1 MKLNSLKEVVKFS
14 KESLRNYNYV
24 YSRSELINPEKWK
37 IAIGCDYNDWKNGGQ
52 VCVLGLY
59 CGNPLD
65 VEKPLKILHFSSI
78 NKFST
83 DGTIKDVQ
91 SETVNTIINLQRDF
105 NADFV
110 YCDEGHGSM
119 QNEIL
124 SKHFFEEGKIDIFKG
139 VNFASNYS
147 YEDIWTGTTIPKRM
161 KIMLVNFIQK
171 RFEKKEIIISEP
183 EEIGKNQLIE
193 QLKEYRID
201 RYDNKDQPV
210 FAGIDHKLD
219 ALMLANFALIEN
231 LDSIFDRATGN
242 FILSFKNEG
251 YKIDAGTFNN
261 EYNTPNKKPY
271 NGPLS
276 INLGRMGVAN
286 GGKER
291 NLKKAKKAIRSLSNG
306 FFD

>member
-1 MKLNSLKEVVKFS
+1 M
-14 KESLRNYNYV
+14 
-24 YSRSELINPEKWK
+24 
-37 IAIGCDYNDWKNGGQ
+37 
-52 VCVLGLY
+52 
-59 CGNPLD
+59 
-65 VEKPLKILHFSSI
+65 
-78 NKFST
+78 
-83 DGTIKDVQ
+83 
-91 SETVNTIINLQRDF
+91 QRDF

-183 EEIGKNQLIE
+183 EETGKNQLIE

>member
-1 MKLNSLKEVVKFS
+1 MIGILVHYFFENLKYGTDEEVEFSKTLCYKKYLSYFGEEKLNK
-14 KESLRNYNYV
+14 
-24 YSRSELINPEKWK
+24 
-37 IAIGCDYNDWKNGGQ
+37 
-52 VCVLGLY
+52 
-59 CGNPLD
+59 
-65 VEKPLKILHFSSI
+65 
-78 NKFST
+78 
-83 DGTIKDVQ
+83 
-91 SETVNTIINLQRDF
+91 
-105 NADFV
+105 
-110 YCDEGHGSM
+110 
-119 QNEIL
+119 IL
-124 SKHFFEEGKIDIFKG
+124 SKENIGMFLTKD
-139 VNFASNYS
+139 
-147 YEDIWTGTTIPKRM
+147 
-161 KIMLVNFIQK
+161 
-171 RFEKKEIIISEP
+171 KEIFSKKWDYIYSEYVLYDY
-183 EEIGKNQLIE
+183 EEK
-193 QLKEYRID
+193 KEYRID

-231 LDSIFDRATGN
+231 LDSIFDRTTGN